1 MLQIKTS
8 LSNSPINGI
17 GLFAEENVQK
27 GKIIWSFSPLVDIV
41 FNPAEWNDLQEKI
54 SKNSF
59 DQIKKYA
66 YKENNRYILCVDNA
80 QFMNHSDTR
89 YNVGNLKDGDIMIA
103 LNDIKKGDELVC
115 NYFEY
120 SDADDAHLKQIL

>member
-27 GKIIWSFSPLVDIV
+27 GKIVWTFNPLVDLV
-41 FNPAEWNDLQEKI
+41 FRPDEWNDLQKKI
-54 SKNSF
+54 SKDSF
-59 DQIKKYA
+59 NQIKKYA

-80 QFMNHSDTR
+80 QFMNHSHTH
-89 YNVGNLKDGDIMIA
+89 YNVGNLKDGDIMVA
-103 LNDIKKGDELVC
+103 LTDIQKGDELVC

-120 SDADDAHLKQIL
+120 SDADDDQLKQIQ

>member
-8 LSNSPINGI
+8 LRNSPINGI

-27 GKIIWSFSPLVDIV
+27 GKIIWAFSPLVDIV
-41 FNPAEWNDLQEKI
+41 FSPMEWKNLQEKI
-54 SKNSF
+54 SEASF

-80 QFMNHSDTR
+80 QFMNHSHTHC
-89 YNVGNLKDGDIMIA
+89 NVGNLKDGDIMIA
-103 LNDIKKGDELVC
+103 LTDIPKGDELVC

-120 SDADDAHLKQIL
+120 SDADDAQLKQIR